1 MDKADSSAS
10 SARIAPS
17 SLRGVVGVSQL
28 GAAQGGR
35 VARRGDEVAQVAEPT
50 TGLAAKHS
58 VDALHL
64 LVHEF
69 HLSYTMRP
77 LYRARDECQ
86 YMYGRIWFYLV

>member
-1 MDKADSSAS
+1 MTNTGVASVGSSFICDSSYVGAWIKLLAMDKADSSAG

-35 VARRGDEVAQVAEPT
+35 VAWRGDEVAQVAEPA

-64 LVHEF
+64 LVHE
-69 HLSYTMRP
+69 
-77 LYRARDECQ
+77 
-86 YMYGRIWFYLV
+86 